1 MLGKK
6 SHIKKGDMVQVIAGK
21 EKTKTGKVLRVLTD
35 RAGVIVEGLNKV
47 KRHTRARANE
57 PGGIIEKEA
66 PIHASNV
73 LLYCG
78 KCAAAVRTR
87 MTVLE
92 DGKKVRS
99 CVKCGETLDK

>member
-47 KRHTRARANE
+47 KR
-57 PGGIIEKEA
+57 
-66 PIHASNV
+66 
-73 LLYCG
+73 
-78 KCAAAVRTR
+78 
-87 MTVLE
+87 
-92 DGKKVRS
+92 
-99 CVKCGETLDK
+99 